1 MNLPNYLTLLRI
13 ILVPVFLS
21 YVLYYSESHRT
32 YRWWALGFFLIA
44 ILTDAVD
51 GLIARRFKLRTQ
63 LGTFLDPFADKLL
76 LLSGF
81 IGIACSQ
88 SFLIHLPL
96 WTIVVIVFRDLLII
110 SGLVI
115 IFLNTGQINVRPNKL
130 GKLTTFFQMVTISL
144 LLLESRLSLLLAWV
158 TVALT
163 ILSGITYT
171 VRGIKFLNAKRREAV
186 L

>member
-21 YVLYYSESHRT
+21 YVLYYNDSHRT
-32 YRWWALGFFLIA
+32 YRLWAFGFFFFA

-81 IGIACSQ
+81 VGIACSK
-88 SFLIHLPL
+88 SFLIQLPL
-96 WTIVVIVFRDLLII
+96 WINVVIVFRDLLIV

-130 GKLTTFFQMVTISL
+130 GKVTTFFQMLTISL
-144 LLLESRLSLLLAWV
+144 LLLESRLSHALAWV

-171 VRGIKFLNAKRREAV
+171 VRGIKLLNTKHREPG